1 MTKKSILFLLMLVV
15 LLVSSCGTSSTVPI
29 TGRKQNI
36 LVSDEQILS
45 LSNQQYQEY
54 MQKAKPS
61 TNAAN
66 TAMVKRVGQN
76 IANAVVA
83 YLKQQGLASEVSQY
97 KWEFNLVQD
106 KSVNAFCMPGGK
118 IVVYEGL
125 LPVTRDE
132 ASLAIVVGH
141 EVAHAVAKHSAE
153 RMSNEI
159 RKQYGTQLLGS
170 ILQGSGAS
178 ASLQQISSTVFGI
191 GSQLGGAAYSRK
203 QENEA
208 DHLGLIFAAM
218 AGYDPN
224 TAVTFWQ
231 RMAQAS
237 NSSYTILSDHPSD
250 GNRIKNIQGWMA
262 EAMTYYKKK
271 AK

>member
-83 YLKQQGLASEVSQY
+83 YL
-97 KWEFNLVQD
+97 
-106 KSVNAFCMPGGK
+106 
-118 IVVYEGL
+118 
-125 LPVTRDE
+125 
-132 ASLAIVVGH
+132 
-141 EVAHAVAKHSAE
+141 
-153 RMSNEI
+153 
-159 RKQYGTQLLGS
+159 
-170 ILQGSGAS
+170 
-178 ASLQQISSTVFGI
+178 
-191 GSQLGGAAYSRK
+191 
-203 QENEA
+203 
-208 DHLGLIFAAM
+208 
-218 AGYDPN
+218 
-224 TAVTFWQ
+224 
-231 RMAQAS
+231 
-237 NSSYTILSDHPSD
+237 
-250 GNRIKNIQGWMA
+250 
-262 EAMTYYKKK
+262 
-271 AK
+271 

>member
-54 MQKAKPS
+54 MKKAKPS

-153 RMSNEI
+153 RMSPYNF
-159 RKQYGTQLLGS
+159 T
-170 ILQGSGAS
+170 
-178 ASLQQISSTVFGI
+178 
-191 GSQLGGAAYSRK
+191 
-203 QENEA
+203 
-208 DHLGLIFAAM
+208 
-218 AGYDPN
+218 
-224 TAVTFWQ
+224 
-231 RMAQAS
+231 
-237 NSSYTILSDHPSD
+237 
-250 GNRIKNIQGWMA
+250 
-262 EAMTYYKKK
+262 
-271 AK
+271 